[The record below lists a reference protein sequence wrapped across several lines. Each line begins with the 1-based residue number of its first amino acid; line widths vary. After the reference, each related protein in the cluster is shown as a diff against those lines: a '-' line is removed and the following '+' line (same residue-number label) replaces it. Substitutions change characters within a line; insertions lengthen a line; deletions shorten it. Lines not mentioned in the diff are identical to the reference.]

1 MPLVSGLE
9 DNFPAGQTW
18 DQDEPPN
25 KAHAQELRNLRRAV
39 ALVLHYYADEV
50 MLHLAIDNLDNVYN
64 RGRRG

>member
-18 DQDEPPN
+18 DQDAPPN

-39 ALVLHYYADEV
+39 FLVLQYYEDEA
-50 MLHLAIDNLDNVYN
+50 MLPLAIDNLDNVYS